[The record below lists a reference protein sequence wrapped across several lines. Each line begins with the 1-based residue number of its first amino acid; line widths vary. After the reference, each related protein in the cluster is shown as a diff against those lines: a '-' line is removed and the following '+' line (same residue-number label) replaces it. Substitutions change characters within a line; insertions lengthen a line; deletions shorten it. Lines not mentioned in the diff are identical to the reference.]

1 MFKRV
6 ILSTFSALSLSAA
19 YAASSQPAGV
29 KVFVR
34 EVANK
39 DKTYSYHYRIVNES
53 KKDIDGFEI
62 GRGEGDDGLLTSEMF
77 TTFKKPKN
85 WSDAENPGEVE
96 ASVFT
101 PKEFNGGPTQFEDLG
116 WFLMFVA
123 DNTEGA
129 GSIRDGQSLSGFVVQ
144 TKKREPVFTTSHI
157 FIQGSKK
164 LSILPQKEVLSE
176 KELAA
181 KPTFTKLTVSPQTLH
196 IDQFSNQ
203 LIPFT
208 ANIEATS
215 GGSEEPITRIHSIRC
230 EGNGGAGY
238 MYENMPGTQFQR
250 DKKFFIKGNRSLR
263 EVTKNGKAE
272 CYVYIAVSNTAG
284 NRIFKKA
291 TFFVTSKPMK

>member
-1 MFKRV
+1 
-6 ILSTFSALSLSAA
+6 
-19 YAASSQPAGV
+19 
-29 KVFVR
+29 
-34 EVANK
+34 
-39 DKTYSYHYRIVNES
+39 
-53 KKDIDGFEI
+53 
-62 GRGEGDDGLLTSEMF
+62 MF

-85 WSDAENPGEVE
+85 LSDAENPGEVE

-123 DNTEGA
+123 DNELGA

-144 TKKREPVFTTSHI
+144 TKKRESVLATSRIFFT
-157 FIQGSKK
+157 QGSKD

-215 GGSEEPITRIHSIRC
+215 GDSKDPITRIHSVRC
-230 EGNGGAGY
+230 EGNGKAY
-238 MYENMPGTQFQR
+238 YLRENEPGTQFQR
-250 DKKFFIKGNRSLR
+250 DKKFFIKGDRSLR
-263 EVTKNGKAE
+263 EVTQNGKAE
-272 CYVYIAVSNTAG
+272 CFVYVAVSNTAG

-291 TFFVTSKPMK
+291 TFFVTSTPLKK